1 MIRLRA
7 PCWKSSL
14 LTLCSTRDPQP
25 LSSLCATHPPSG
37 RSTSKCEKDFPST
50 KQSLPRDRRC
60 VMSPLFRPFL
70 IFLVQ
75 GAWVATFLTGCEDL
89 MRQMPAGTDRMIQS
103 GIGVGGA
110 ILNRPKF
117 SDADEEKMAQ
127 ENARKFEHANK
138 VWDDPLLD
146 AYLGDIVQRLAAVAH
161 PRPFTYSIRVVKDAS
176 INAFTFGGGALYV
189 NAGLLAR
196 MDNEAQL
203 AMVLGHEIAH
213 VTESHVVRGIESNYN
228 TQLLGQITGQA
239 AAASGK
245 IPLTPG
251 VFNLTYEY
259 SMKAA
264 LSGHGRSSE
273 SEADVIG
280 LEYMVK
286 AGYDP
291 REAPRTFELLL
302 KEYGD
307 QTALQN
313 FFYGDHPTNKARIDK
328 LIDLVQSKYS
338 KDLETRELLVNTAE
352 FKQRTRELIVAV
364 GQLDYERKRYKTAT
378 AMFEKALQ
386 VKPEDPVP
394 HYWLG
399 KNAPGT
405 GGADQAIAHFTTAP
419 KREAKIVEAE
429 RELGLAQY
437 QKTDQAKAID
447 AFEQYLKVA
456 PSAPDAGRIKKSI
469 EDLKRS

>member
-1 MIRLRA
+1 
-7 PCWKSSL
+7 
-14 LTLCSTRDPQP
+14 
-25 LSSLCATHPPSG
+25 
-37 RSTSKCEKDFPST
+37 
-50 KQSLPRDRRC
+50 
-60 VMSPLFRPFL
+60 
-70 IFLVQ
+70 
-75 GAWVATFLTGCEDL
+75 
-89 MRQMPAGTDRMIQS
+89 
-103 GIGVGGA
+103 
-110 ILNRPKF
+110 
-117 SDADEEKMAQ
+117 MAQ
-127 ENARKFEHANK
+127 ENAKKYEQAHQM
-138 VWDDPLLD
+138 WDDPLLD

-176 INAFTFGGGALYV
+176 INAFTFGGGILYV

-196 MDNEAQL
+196 MDNEGQL

-228 TQLLGQITGQA
+228 TQLLGQLAGQA

-245 IPLTPG
+245 IPLTPA

-273 SEADVIG
+273 SEADDVG
-280 LEYMVK
+280 LDYMVK

-291 REAPRTFELLL
+291 REAPHTFEQLL

-313 FFYGDHPTNKARIDK
+313 FFYGDHPTNKARIEK
-328 LIDLVQSKYS
+328 LTELTKSKYS
-338 KDLETRELLVNTAE
+338 QDLETRKLIVNTEE

-364 GQLDYERKRYKTAT
+364 GQLDYERKRLKTAT

-386 VKPEDPVP
+386 VKQDEPVP

-399 KNAPGT
+399 KIALET
-405 GGADQAIAHFTTAP
+405 GGTDQAIAHLTTAL
-419 KREAKIVEAE
+419 KGDVKIVEAY
-429 RELGLAQY
+429 RELGLAY
-437 QKTDQAKAID
+437 YKKRDKAKAIA

>member
-1 MIRLRA
+1 
-7 PCWKSSL
+7 
-14 LTLCSTRDPQP
+14 
-25 LSSLCATHPPSG
+25 
-37 RSTSKCEKDFPST
+37 
-50 KQSLPRDRRC
+50 
-60 VMSPLFRPFL
+60 MSPLFRPFL

-117 SDADEEKMAQ
+117 SEADEEKMAQ

-161 PRPFTYSIRVVKDAS
+161 PRPFTYSIRVVRDAN

-228 TQLLGQITGQA
+228 TQLLGQIAGQA

-251 VFNLTYEY
+251 SLT
-259 SMKAA
+259 SPM
-264 LSGHGRSSE
+264 
-273 SEADVIG
+273 
-280 LEYMVK
+280 
-286 AGYDP
+286 
-291 REAPRTFELLL
+291 
-302 KEYGD
+302 
-307 QTALQN
+307 
-313 FFYGDHPTNKARIDK
+313 
-328 LIDLVQSKYS
+328 
-338 KDLETRELLVNTAE
+338 NTA
-352 FKQRTRELIVAV
+352 
-364 GQLDYERKRYKTAT
+364 
-378 AMFEKALQ
+378 
-386 VKPEDPVP
+386 
-394 HYWLG
+394 
-399 KNAPGT
+399 
-405 GGADQAIAHFTTAP
+405 
-419 KREAKIVEAE
+419 
-429 RELGLAQY
+429 
-437 QKTDQAKAID
+437 
-447 AFEQYLKVA
+447 
-456 PSAPDAGRIKKSI
+456 
-469 EDLKRS
+469 